1 MFPLIDHDF
10 LFIPLFCPGMIS
22 LKSVNNNNATG
33 HGIGLEV
40 HEEPY
45 LVGGNTETLLAE
57 NMTFTIEPG
66 IYLVGEM
73 GVRHEDVIRVTADG
87 YEVLGKLM
95 ESVENPFPAEERRN

>member
-1 MFPLIDHDF
+1 MVLP
-10 LFIPLFCPGMIS
+10 P
-22 LKSVNNNNATG
+22 TG

-45 LVGGNTETLLAE
+45 LVGNNAETVLEE

-66 IYLVGEM
+66 VYLVGEL

-95 ESVENPFPAEERRN
+95 ESVENPFPEED